1 MSAGAGGLEKAAPR
15 ELPRGLVALC
25 GIAVA
30 IGVVAFLYGLA
41 TDPATAWRA
50 FHVNTF
56 YFGCVAQAGV
66 VLAAALVIIGAKWA
80 GPVRRVAESLGAWV
94 PVTFVLALVGFLGRG
109 YVYPWIANPVPAKS
123 AWLNVPRMVAMDLGV
138 LALLTL
144 VTLLFLY
151 HSVRPTL
158 HGVTG
163 QGAAKGLFER
173 WTAGWRGQ
181 AEEEARSAD
190 KLRRLAPILALLYAY
205 GWSVL
210 AIDQIMSLAPTW
222 YSILFPGFV
231 AWGGFLCAIALT
243 SLLSILHRNAPRFEG
258 QFNAARLHDLGKM
271 LFAFSIFWMY
281 LFWAQYL
288 VIWYGNLPEETQFF
302 EARLGP
308 QFLMEPGHEGWY
320 WNFSFDRMNAAPY
333 GWMSML
339 VWALIWIIPFW
350 VLLGARSKKSPLV
363 NGTVSA
369 LMVLGFWLE
378 RNLLVWPSFDKLHGL
393 AWLGPIQVGIA
404 LGFVGAFTLVWLL
417 YTRVFPTL
425 AAPQQR

>member
-1 MSAGAGGLEKAAPR
+1 MSAGAGGIEKAAPR
-15 ELPRGLVALC
+15 ELPRGLAALC
-25 GIAVA
+25 GIGVA
-30 IGVVAFLYGLA
+30 IGVAAFLYGLA
-41 TDPATAWRA
+41 TDPATTWRA

-56 YFGCVAQAGV
+56 YFGCVAQGGV
-66 VLAAALVIIGAKWA
+66 VLAAALVIIGAQWA

-94 PVTFVLALVGFLGRG
+94 PFTLVLALVSFLGRG
-109 YVYPWIANPVPAKS
+109 YVYPWIANPIPAKAS
-123 AWLNVPRMVAMDLGV
+123 WLNVPRMVVMDTAI
-138 LALLTL
+138 LALLAL

-151 HSVRPTL
+151 YSVRPTL
-158 HGVTG
+158 YGVTG

-190 KLRRLAPILALLYAY
+190 KLRRLAPIVALLYAF
-205 GWSVL
+205 GWSIL
-210 AIDQIMSLAPTW
+210 AIDQIMSLTPTW

-231 AWGGFLCAIALT
+231 AWGGFLGAIGLT
-243 SLLSILHRNAPRFEG
+243 SLLSILLRKARGFEG
-258 QFNAARLHDLGKM
+258 QFHAARLHDLGKM

-308 QFLMEPGHEGWY
+308 QFLMEPGFKGWY
-320 WNFSFDRMNAAPY
+320 FDFSFERLSASPY
-333 GWMSML
+333 GWLSMV

-350 VLLGARSKKSPLV
+350 VLLGQRPKKSPLV

-378 RNLLVWPSFDKLHGL
+378 RNLLVWPSFDKLHGFS
-393 AWLGPIQVGIA
+393 WLGPIQVGIA
-404 LGFVGAFTLVWLL
+404 LGFLGAFTLVWLA
-417 YTRVFPTL
+417 YTCLFPGL
-425 AAPQQR
+425 AVPQRR